1 MENFVEILNDMI
13 QENMGTI
20 DKIVSKQIKS
30 NGFDPAGGSS
40 SGSANTGEIGYGGVS
55 LECKLKYDVKGLTG
69 LSNSSFQKLHIDTAH
84 IALGTHRF
92 SGTGSFKF
100 GSRNH
105 LTAHG
110 SGSVTGTFE
119 NWVKNISKTVSVGA
133 KATINGYYLSGSVSV
148 TGVIKNNKVTIESMI
163 IEESNTHIGDVDVD
177 VDVNGLGIF
186 NPVINL
192 VAGAFANGFATLAS
206 NALDGLF
213 PLVNNVIKAKVLP
226 ISVDV
231 KELAA

>member
-1 MENFVEILNDMI
+1 MENFVEILNDII

-20 DKIVSKQIKS
+20 DKIVSKQIKR

-40 SGSANTGEIGYGGVS
+40 SGSADTGEIGYGGVS

-69 LSNSSFQKLHIDTAH
+69 LSNSSFQKLHIDTVH
-84 IALGTHRF
+84 VSPGTHRF

-110 SGSVTGTFE
+110 SGSVTGTFN
-119 NWVKNISKTVSVGA
+119 NWFKDISESVSVGA
-133 KATINGYYLSGSVSV
+133 KATINGYYLSGRVSV

-163 IEESNTHIGDVDVD
+163 IEESNTHIGDID
-177 VDVNGLGIF
+177 VDVNGLGMF

-192 VAGAFANGFATLAS
+192 VAEAFANGFATLAS

-213 PLVNNVIKAKVLP
+213 PLVNNVIEAKALP